1 MGNVFTVCTSC
12 DDSVD
17 IDDTIINAH
26 RSMYHPSPSLSNVS
40 TRRNSF
46 LNKKSHAKKT
56 PRKNQ
61 ENHIT

>member
-1 MGNVFTVCTSC
+1 MGNVFKVCTSWH
-12 DDSVD
+12 DAVD

-26 RSMYHPSPSLSNVS
+26 RSMYHPSPSLSSVS

-56 PRKNQ
+56 PRKHQ
-61 ENHIT
+61 ENGIV

>member
-1 MGNVFTVCTSC
+1 MFFTVCTSC
-12 DDSVD
+12 DDAVD

-40 TRRNSF
+40 IRRNSF
-46 LNKKSHAKKT
+46 LNKKSHVKKT

-61 ENHIT
+61 ENDIA